1 MNLAKVLILDPSPG
15 HRIRNSGAGTKHS
28 LWISLLGD
36 SDASQRMRIT
46 APSLWGAMMVE
57 VREQEAWGWGILK
70 VISSR
75 WTEGFL
81 ILNKKICTSSQLC
94 RLVTLVVV
102 IMLSHVWLFVT
113 PWTAA
118 CQAPLSMGFSRQEYC
133 CHFLLQGIF
142 MTQGS
147 NPRLLHLLH
156 WQEDSLPLYHL
167 VTVREIRFSY
177 YSTSINEE

>member
-15 HRIRNSGAGTKHS
+15 HRIRSSGAGTKCS
-28 LWISLLGD
+28 LWIRLLGD
-36 SDASQRMRIT
+36 SDASQCMRIT

-81 ILNKKICTSSQLC
+81 NLNKKICTSSQLC

-102 IMLSHVWLFVT
+102 IMLSHVWRFVT
-113 PWTAA
+113 PWTVA
-118 CQAPLSMGFSRQEYC
+118 CQAPLSMGFSRQEYWSGLP
-133 CHFLLQGIF
+133 FPPPRDLYDPGIKP
-142 MTQGS
+142 T
-147 NPRLLHLLH
+147 
-156 WQEDSLPLYHL
+156 SLASPALARGFFTTLPPGYC
-167 VTVREIRFSY
+167 
-177 YSTSINEE
+177 